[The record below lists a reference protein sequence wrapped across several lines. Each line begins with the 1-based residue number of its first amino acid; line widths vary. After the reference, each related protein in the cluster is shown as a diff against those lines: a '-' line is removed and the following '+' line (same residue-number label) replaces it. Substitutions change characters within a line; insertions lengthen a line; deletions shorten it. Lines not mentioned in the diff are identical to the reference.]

1 MSLPPSLSF
10 SFPVSLARFLQI
22 LFWVCVCVRAHVF
35 PYLSLS
41 LSLSLSISLSL
52 SVSHSLSLSVSLSLS
67 LSLSQTHTIIGRIHG
82 YSTYSLLSKI
92 PYLGLCWEPGSQFRR
107 PKFLVCPK
115 IESVIQCGRREV
127 GVMLSVPDT
136 DLKLISFC
144 DEHKRFEFKLVHVR
158 CNVLGFRRT
167 IAQ

>member
-10 SFPVSLARFLQI
+10 SFPVPLARFLQI
-22 LFWVCVCVRAHVF
+22 LFWVCVCARAHVF
-35 PYLSLS
+35 PYLF

-52 SVSHSLSLSVSLSLS
+52 CLPLSLSLS
-67 LSLSQTHTIIGRIHG
+67 LSLLQTHTIIGRIHG

-92 PYLGLCWEPGSQFRR
+92 PYLGLCWEPGSQFQCR
-107 PKFLVCPK
+107 KFLVCPK
-115 IESVIQCGRREV
+115 IELVIQCGRREV

-144 DEHKRFEFKLVHVR
+144 DQHKRFELKLVHVR

>member
-41 LSLSLSISLSL
+41 LSLYFSLPLCLPLSLSL
-52 SVSHSLSLSVSLSLS
+52 CLPLS